1 MYIKRNMKK
10 LFRNIL
16 SAGILIAICCNCSDS
31 GVVQAVSHN
40 ARIKVLYCDKSGHLL
55 NLGKGKNTIELISVK
70 KDGSHID
77 DYVPESLGYGD
88 AMTMFLKV
96 NTYWGTYESELHK
109 YTVKWK
115 SNVSTDADSL
125 NVTIQGPFLIH
136 YKKDVLYN
144 GKKISLWDNAD
155 YGLKMDF
162 YDRFREVKDNIYR
175 YKGGMDT
182 IALLDQQVLTLIIP
196 IDTMSI
202 VN

>member
-1 MYIKRNMKK
+1 MKRNMKK

-109 YTVKWK
+109 YIVKWK

>member
-1 MYIKRNMKK
+1 MKRNMKK

-55 NLGKGKNTIELISVK
+55 TLGKGKNTIELISVK

-88 AMTMFLKV
+88 EMMINLKV

>member
-1 MYIKRNMKK
+1 MKRNMKN

-16 SAGILIAICCNCSDS
+16 SAGILIVLCCNCSDS
-31 GVVQAVSHN
+31 GVVQAVSYRAH
-40 ARIKVLYCDKSGHLL
+40 IDVLYCDKSGHLL

>member
-1 MYIKRNMKK
+1 MKRNMKK

-136 YKKDVLYN
+136 YKKDVLHN

>member
-1 MYIKRNMKK
+1 MKRNMKK

-40 ARIKVLYCDKSGHLL
+40 ARIKVLYCDKSGHIL

-88 AMTMFLKV
+88 AMTMFLKI

>member
-1 MYIKRNMKK
+1 MKRNMKK

>member
-1 MYIKRNMKK
+1 MKRNMKK

-16 SAGILIAICCNCSDS
+16 SAGILIVLCCNCSDS

>member
-1 MYIKRNMKK
+1 MKRNMKN

-109 YTVKWK
+109 YIVKWK

>member
-1 MYIKRNMKK
+1 MKRNMKK
-10 LFRNIL
+10 LFKNIL

>member
-1 MYIKRNMKK
+1 MKK

>member
-1 MYIKRNMKK
+1 MKRNMKK

-40 ARIKVLYCDKSGHLL
+40 ARIKVLYCDKSGHL
-55 NLGKGKNTIELISVK
+55 
-70 KDGSHID
+70 
-77 DYVPESLGYGD
+77 
-88 AMTMFLKV
+88 LKV

>member
-1 MYIKRNMKK
+1 M
-10 LFRNIL
+10 
-16 SAGILIAICCNCSDS
+16 
-31 GVVQAVSHN
+31 
-40 ARIKVLYCDKSGHLL
+40 

-88 AMTMFLKV
+88 EMMINLKV

>member
-1 MYIKRNMKK
+1 MKRNMKK
-10 LFRNIL
+10 LFRDIL

-109 YTVKWK
+109 YIVKWK

>member
-1 MYIKRNMKK
+1 MKRNMKK

-16 SAGILIAICCNCSDS
+16 SAGILIVLCCNCSDS

-182 IALLDQQVLTLIIP
+182 ITLLDQQVLTLIIP

>member
-1 MYIKRNMKK
+1 MKRNMKK

-40 ARIKVLYCDKSGHLL
+40 ARIKVLYCDKSGHIL

-109 YTVKWK
+109 YIVKWK